1 MEGRQCRRRRMWRK
15 EGLARGEMDVRRK
28 VDTGRSIKQEA
39 I

>member
-1 MEGRQCRRRRMWRK
+1 MGRK

-28 VDTGRSIKQEA
+28 VVTGRSIEQEA